1 MADIVQEGSEQGK
14 GRYLSLH
21 DPPAI
26 SSPSPPAGPWP
37 PKEPVSRSRSKSRFR
52 DKSAPVAGVLGGGV
66 LRVDAARTASAS
78 ARAVWC

>member
-1 MADIVQEGSEQGK
+1 MADIVREGSEQGQ

-26 SSPSPPAGPWP
+26 SPSPTAGPSS
-37 PKEPVSRSRSKSRFR
+37 PKQPVSRSRAKRRFS
-52 DKSAPVAGVLGGGV
+52 DESASVAGALGGGV
-66 LRVDAARTASAS
+66 LRVDTARTASAR